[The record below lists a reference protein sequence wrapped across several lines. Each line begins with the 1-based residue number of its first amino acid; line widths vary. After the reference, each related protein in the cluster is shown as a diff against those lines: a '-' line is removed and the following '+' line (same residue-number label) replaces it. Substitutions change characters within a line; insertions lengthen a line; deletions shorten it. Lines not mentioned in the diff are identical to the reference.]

1 MGGGGGG
8 GGIPFVSDVIEFASD
23 VVGDVVEA
31 AGDIVDNIVT
41 AATENPLL
49 VIAAI
54 AAPEL
59 LAEFAFES
67 GGAALW
73 AEELGGAAILTGETA
88 AQAGGFLQTLMDVGV
103 PWNVVQ
109 ALPAAGVAGLTSA
122 VTAAIQGKDPLEALF
137 TGGAFSLLGGSV
149 ASALIESG
157 VSPSIAT
164 LGAQAVSQL
173 ARNGEI
179 DPASLLTSAALGQTN
194 PIISSALQ
202 DAGVPSWMLPTAMNA
217 VNQAILTGDV
227 NPQALALAAT
237 GRFVGDAVRNAD
249 WGSQNILVPT
259 NAVRPT
265 EAPPKTS
272 EDTSG
277 GLPTTNTADAQG
289 ALPTESPTQVAS
301 GPTMTDVPVREKNW
315 GEPGYIYPDGTVEGE
330 VKSGLN
336 AVTTTPIPEPEV
348 VPGTPLAPETT
359 QPPVTPP
366 SGGLPTTSTEPNWI
380 YDETGM
386 RTNFARDENNGI
398 YRPNPINPESG
409 QAYDTV
415 LPGQG
420 YFPGVTEPIGALPST
435 PVVDEGYD
443 PLPNF
448 ISPEV
453 TPAPVTPVVAPTD
466 PMGGGFAPPIPGYN
480 EQPSDPMGE
489 AYPETPPSD
498 PYGGDPNAV
507 ILIPTGD
514 GNFVYMSPSG
524 SGDVSG
530 SPTSLVDT
538 PYFSSTPSLDSLG
551 GNSGSSSGGGGG
563 GGGLPRVTAAPAAS
577 APYSFP
583 MVGGLPTDP
592 MAAKNA
598 MDKTTGSTDTSGT
611 DPSRRA
617 YLSPVVLST
626 QGGGKGTPT
635 YAQLIPQ
642 LASLLSQRG
651 YAAGGQVDAD
661 PSHRAYLAPVVAN
674 TQATGRA
681 RPTYSQLIPQVANIL
696 DQRGYADGGQV
707 DDYFAQILA
716 QRGYPV
722 EMVPGPEDRMYRR
735 HMKRGFAVNGPGTG
749 QSDDI
754 PTMLADGEYVID
766 ADTVAQLGDGSS
778 KAGAQ
783 VLDRFREEI
792 RKHKRSAP
800 VDKIPP
806 KAKSPLEYM
815 KAAQK
820 GKKNG

>member
-1 MGGGGGG
+1 MSA
-8 GGIPFVSDVIEFASD
+8 VVEAAVNAVEDVAD
-23 VVGDVVEA
+23 VVGDVASDVVNIA
-31 AGDIVDNIVT
+31 DNVISN
-41 AATENPLL
+41 ALENPAL
-49 VIAAI
+49 IAAAI
-54 AAPEL
+54 IAPEL
-59 LAEFAFES
+59 LGELAFES

-73 AEELGGAAILTGETA
+73 AEELGGAAIVSGETA
-88 AQAGGFLQTLMDVGV
+88 AQAGGFLQSLMDVGV

-109 ALPAAGVAGLTSA
+109 AVPAAGVAGLTSGL
-122 VTAAIQGKDPLEALF
+122 TAALQGKDPLEGF
-137 TGGAFSLLGGSV
+137 IKGGAFSLLGGSV
-149 ASALIESG
+149 ANALIQNG
-157 VSPSIAT
+157 VAPSVAT

-179 DPASLLTSAALGQTN
+179 DPKSLLTSAALGVTN
-194 PIISSALQ
+194 PAISGALQ
-202 DAGVPSWMLPTAMNA
+202 EAGVPSWMMPTAMNA
-217 VNQAILTGDV
+217 VNQAILTGEVD
-227 NPQALALAAT
+227 PQALALAAT
-237 GRFVGDAVRNAD
+237 GRFVGDAVRSAD

-259 NAVRPT
+259 NAARPT
-265 EAPPKTS
+265 EAPAKTS

-289 ALPTESPTQVAS
+289 ALPVESPTQVAS
-301 GPTMTDVPVREKNW
+301 GPTMTDVPVRELNW
-315 GEPGYIYPDGTVEGE
+315 GEPGYVYPDGTVEPA
-330 VKSGLN
+330 VKSGLD

-348 VPGTPLAPETT
+348 VPSTPLAPEPVGGLPVDQTLQDAYVNPQT
-359 QPPVTPP
+359 PTKEVTLLPVTPP
-366 SGGLPTTSTEPNWI
+366 SGNALLDQYANPQTVTPEVTQQPV
-380 YDETGM
+380 
-386 RTNFARDENNGI
+386 NG
-398 YRPNPINPESG
+398 
-409 QAYDTV
+409 
-415 LPGQG
+415 
-420 YFPGVTEPIGALPST
+420 LPST

-443 PLPNF
+443 PLPPLVTPSEP
-448 ISPEV
+448 SPADINQQINDILNQQNSSSGV
-453 TPAPVTPVVAPTD
+453 TPIPDVTNADFPAPVTPVVTPTD
-466 PMGGGFAPPIPGYN
+466 PMGDGFAPPIPGYN
-480 EQPSDPMGE
+480 EQPSDPLNN
-489 AYPETPPSD
+489 
-498 PYGGDPNAV
+498 DPNALV
-507 ILIPTGD
+507 LVPVGD
-514 GNFVYMSPSG
+514 NKFVYMNPNTGDVSSDPTQVTDSGGSSSYIPSTGGSSG
-524 SGDVSG
+524 SGS
-530 SPTSLVDT
+530 
-538 PYFSSTPSLDSLG
+538 
-551 GNSGSSSGGGGG
+551 GG

-583 MVGGLPTDP
+583 VVGGLPTDP

-617 YLSPVVLST
+617 YLSPVVLNT

-651 YAAGGQVDAD
+651 YAAGGQVDSD

-681 RPTYSQLIPQVANIL
+681 RPTYSQLIPQVASIL

-707 DDYFAQILA
+707 DDYFADILA

-778 KAGAQ
+778 KAGAE
-783 VLDRFREEI
+783 VLDRFREAI

>member
-8 GGIPFVSDVIEFASD
+8 GGFIGSVIDTFVDAVSDVVEFA
-23 VVGDVVEA
+23 GDV
-31 AGDIVDNIVT
+31 VDNIVT

-49 VIAAI
+49 VVAAI
-54 AAPEL
+54 AAPEIL
-59 LAEFAFES
+59 GELAFET
-67 GGAALW
+67 GAGESFW
-73 AEELGGAAILTGETA
+73 ASELGGGAIATGETA
-88 AQAGGFLQTLMDVGV
+88 AQAGGFLQSLMDAGV

-109 ALPAAGVAGLTSA
+109 AVPAAGVAGLTSGL
-122 VTAAIQGKDPLEALF
+122 TAALQGKDPLEGF
-137 TGGAFSLLGGSV
+137 FKGGAFSLLGGSV

-179 DPASLLTSAALGQTN
+179 DPAALLTSATLGQTN
-194 PIISSALQ
+194 PLISSALQ
-202 DAGVPSWMLPTAMNA
+202 DAGVPSWILPTAMNA

-259 NAVRPT
+259 NTVRPT
-265 EAPPKTS
+265 EAPAKTS

-301 GPTMTDVPVREKNW
+301 GPTTTDVPVQELNW
-315 GEPGYIYPDGTVEGE
+315 GDPGYVYPDGTVEPA
-330 VKSGLN
+330 VKSGLD
-336 AVTTTPIPEPEV
+336 AVTTTPIPAPEV
-348 VPGTPLAPETT
+348 VPSTPLAPE
-359 QPPVTPP
+359 PV
-366 SGGLPTTSTEPNWI
+366 GGLPVDQTLQDAYVNPQTPTKEITQQPVTYDPSNPTTPMASGDALLDTYYGLP
-380 YDETGM
+380 
-386 RTNFARDENNGI
+386 TNTPA
-398 YRPNPINPESG
+398 
-409 QAYDTV
+409 A
-415 LPGQG
+415 
-420 YFPGVTEPIGALPST
+420 TEPIGALPST

-448 ISPEV
+448 ISPNPII
-453 TPAPVTPVVAPTD
+453 TPATGTEGGLDFGPGGAGLNAPSGGFTPDPTIFPSSVPDSSYNPATIDQQINDALVSQDRLVLVPVQNSNGSVDYVYMDQDTGDVASNPDQVVTD
-466 PMGGGFAPPIPGYN
+466 PYFTTN
-480 EQPSDPMGE
+480 PS
-489 AYPETPPSD
+489 
-498 PYGGDPNAV
+498 
-507 ILIPTGD
+507 TGD
-514 GNFVYMSPSG
+514 
-524 SGDVSG
+524 
-530 SPTSLVDT
+530 
-538 PYFSSTPSLDSLG
+538 LG
-551 GNSGSSSGGGGG
+551 GNAGSSSGGGGG
-563 GGGLPRVTAAPAAS
+563 GGGLPRVTATPTAS

-592 MAAKNA
+592 NTA
-598 MDKTTGSTDTSGT
+598 MNNMNKTIGSTDTSSS

-617 YLSPVVLST
+617 YLSPIVLST
-626 QGGGKGTPT
+626 QGGGKGQPT

-642 LASLLSQRG
+642 LASVLSQRG
-651 YAAGGQVDAD
+651 YAGGGQVDLDNHFAD
-661 PSHRAYLAPVVAN
+661 
-674 TQATGRA
+674 
-681 RPTYSQLIPQVANIL
+681 
-696 DQRGYADGGQV
+696 
-707 DDYFAQILA
+707 ILA

>member
-1 MGGGGGG
+1 MSA
-8 GGIPFVSDVIEFASD
+8 VVEAAVNAVEDVAD
-23 VVGDVVEA
+23 VVGDVASDVVNIA
-31 AGDIVDNIVT
+31 DNVISN
-41 AATENPLL
+41 ALENPAL
-49 VIAAI
+49 IAAAI
-54 AAPEL
+54 IAPEL
-59 LAEFAFES
+59 LGELAFES

-73 AEELGGAAILTGETA
+73 AEELGGAAILSGETA
-88 AQAGGFLQTLMDVGV
+88 AQAGGFLQSLMDVGV

-109 ALPAAGVAGLTSA
+109 ALPAAGVAGLTSG
-122 VTAAIQGKDPLEALF
+122 VTAAIQGKDPLEALV

-149 ASALIESG
+149 ANALIQSG
-157 VSPSIAT
+157 VAPSVAT

-179 DPASLLTSAALGQTN
+179 DPKSLLTSAALGVTN
-194 PIISSALQ
+194 PAISGALQ
-202 DAGVPSWMLPTAMNA
+202 EAGVPSWMMPTAMNA
-217 VNQAILTGDV
+217 VNQAILTGEVD
-227 NPQALALAAT
+227 PQALALAAT
-237 GRFVGDAVRNAD
+237 GRFIGDAVRSAD

-259 NAVRPT
+259 NAARPT
-265 EAPPKTS
+265 EAPAKTS

-315 GEPGYIYPDGTVEGE
+315 GEPGYVYPDGTVEPA
-330 VKSGLN
+330 VKSGLD

-348 VPGTPLAPETT
+348 VPSTPLAPEPAGGLPVDQTLQDAYVNT
-359 QPPVTPP
+359 QTPTKEVTLLPVTPP
-366 SGGLPTTSTEPNWI
+366 FGDALLDQYVNPQTVTPEVTQQPV
-380 YDETGM
+380 
-386 RTNFARDENNGI
+386 NG
-398 YRPNPINPESG
+398 
-409 QAYDTV
+409 
-415 LPGQG
+415 
-420 YFPGVTEPIGALPST
+420 LPST

-443 PLPNF
+443 PLP
-448 ISPEV
+448 PLV
-453 TPAPVTPVVAPTD
+453 TPSEPSPADINQQINDILNQQNSTSGVTPVPDVTNTDFLAPVTSVVTPT
-466 PMGGGFAPPIPGYN
+466 
-480 EQPSDPMGE
+480 DPMGE
-489 AYPETPPSD
+489 AYPVGLTPPSD
-498 PYGGDPNAV
+498 PYGGDPNALV
-507 ILIPTGD
+507 LVPTGNN
-514 GNFVYMSPSG
+514 NFVYMDSNT
-524 SGDVSG
+524 GDVS
-530 SPTSLVDT
+530 SDPTQVVTD

-563 GGGLPRVTAAPAAS
+563 GGLPRVTAAPAAS
-577 APYSFP
+577 TPYSFP
-583 MVGGLPTDP
+583 VVGGLPTDP
-592 MAAKNA
+592 ATA
-598 MDKTTGSTDTSGT
+598 MNNMNKTIGSTDTSSS

-642 LASLLSQRG
+642 LASVLNQRG
-651 YAAGGQVDAD
+651 YAGGGQVDLD
-661 PSHRAYLAPVVAN
+661 NHFAN
-674 TQATGRA
+674 
-681 RPTYSQLIPQVANIL
+681 
-696 DQRGYADGGQV
+696 
-707 DDYFAQILA
+707 ILA